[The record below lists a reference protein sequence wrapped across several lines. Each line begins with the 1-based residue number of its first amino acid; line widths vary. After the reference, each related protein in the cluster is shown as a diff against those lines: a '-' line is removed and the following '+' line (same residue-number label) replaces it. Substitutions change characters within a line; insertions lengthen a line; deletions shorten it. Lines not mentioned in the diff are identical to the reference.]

1 MFLLF
6 EQSIERKKIE
16 IAGLE
21 EMKSVTVEADPDMIH
36 QVLYN
41 LIDNAVKFTQE
52 GGQITASVLSDSEK
66 VIVRIRNTGLGVSS
80 EEINRIFERFYKVDK
95 SRSFDVKGAGLGLYI
110 VKSIIEMH
118 GGQITAKSEE
128 GKYTEF
134 VFWLPLQYGKLF

>member
-1 MFLLF
+1 M
-6 EQSIERKKIE
+6 SAKKIE

-21 EMKSVTVEADPDMIH
+21 DMQSVAVEADPDMIH

-134 VFWLPLQYGKLF
+134 IFWLPLQYGKLF

>member
-1 MFLLF
+1 M
-6 EQSIERKKIE
+6 QSV
-16 IAGLE
+16 A
-21 EMKSVTVEADPDMIH
+21 VEADPDMIH

-134 VFWLPLQYGKLF
+134 IFWLPLQYGKLF

>member
-1 MFLLF
+1 MLF

-21 EMKSVTVEADPDMIH
+21 DMQSVAVEADPDMIH

-134 VFWLPLQYGKLF
+134 IFWLPLQYGKLF

>member
-1 MFLLF
+1 M
-6 EQSIERKKIE
+6 
-16 IAGLE
+16 
-21 EMKSVTVEADPDMIH
+21 
-36 QVLYN
+36 YN

-134 VFWLPLQYGKLF
+134 IFWLPLQYGKLF

>member
-1 MFLLF
+1 M
-6 EQSIERKKIE
+6 
-16 IAGLE
+16 
-21 EMKSVTVEADPDMIH
+21 
-36 QVLYN
+36 
-41 LIDNAVKFTQE
+41 IDNAVKFTQE

-118 GGQITAKSEE
+118 VGQITAKSEE

-134 VFWLPLQYGKLF
+134 IFWLPLQYGKLF

>member
-1 MFLLF
+1 
-6 EQSIERKKIE
+6 
-16 IAGLE
+16 
-21 EMKSVTVEADPDMIH
+21 MIH

>member
-1 MFLLF
+1 
-6 EQSIERKKIE
+6 
-16 IAGLE
+16 
-21 EMKSVTVEADPDMIH
+21 
-36 QVLYN
+36 YN

-134 VFWLPLQYGKLF
+134 IFWLPLQYGKLF

>member
-1 MFLLF
+1 MYKR
-6 EQSIERKKIE
+6 Q
-16 IAGLE
+16 
-21 EMKSVTVEADPDMIH
+21 
-36 QVLYN
+36 
-41 LIDNAVKFTQE
+41 QE

-134 VFWLPLQYGKLF
+134 IFWLPLQYGKLF

>member
-1 MFLLF
+1 
-6 EQSIERKKIE
+6 
-16 IAGLE
+16 
-21 EMKSVTVEADPDMIH
+21 MIH

-80 EEINRIFERFYKVDK
+80 EENQPDLRAVYKVDK

-134 VFWLPLQYGKLF
+134 IFWLPLQYGKLF

>member
-1 MFLLF
+1 
-6 EQSIERKKIE
+6 
-16 IAGLE
+16 
-21 EMKSVTVEADPDMIH
+21 MIH

-66 VIVRIRNTGLGVSS
+66 VIIRIRNTGLGVSS

>member
-1 MFLLF
+1 
-6 EQSIERKKIE
+6 
-16 IAGLE
+16 
-21 EMKSVTVEADPDMIH
+21 MIH

-134 VFWLPLQYGKLF
+134 IFWLPLQYGKLF